1 MDPHPSADGRRVA
14 TPIQS
19 IDADPASWLTRLL
32 LPIMHYR
39 VALLGVEGSGAY
51 EFYRTRLASGRVF
64 GDYELR
70 LVDAIIARQLPVDE
84 VHEIG
89 CGWGQLVLLLAWRGY
104 RATGFEIDRSRFAG
118 ALCLHEVLGRIDE
131 TRASRAMLRHE
142 FFPPL
147 DRADPERSLVI
158 ATNIVTE
165 NPRFVED
172 QILWGLR
179 RYRYALIDV
188 DRFCALRRPEDH
200 PAFLARLERSGLRNL
215 GLLCDA
221 GQEGHF
227 YLFETVAADR
237 VKAEAED
244 RRVG

>member
-1 MDPHPSADGRRVA
+1 MVPRLSGDGPGVA
-14 TPIQS
+14 PPMQS
-19 IDADPASWLTRLL
+19 IDADPASWLTRVL

-39 VALLGVEGSGAY
+39 IALLGVEHSGAY

-70 LVDAIIARQLPVDE
+70 LVDAIISRQFLVDE

-89 CGWGQLVLLLAWRGY
+89 CGWGQLVLLLAWRRY
-104 RATGFEIDRSRFAG
+104 RTTGFEIDRKRFLG
-118 ALCLHEVLGRIDE
+118 AVCLHEVLSRIDE
-131 TRASRAMLRHE
+131 VRANRATLRRE

-147 DRADPERSLVI
+147 DRPDPERSLVI

-179 RYRYALIDV
+179 RYRYAVIDV
-188 DRFCALRRPEDH
+188 DRFCAPRRPKDH
-200 PAFLARLERSGLRNL
+200 PSLLARIERSGLRNL
-215 GLLCDA
+215 GLFCDA

-227 YLFETVAADR
+227 YLFEPV
-237 VKAEAED
+237 VEAEAGD